1 MYLLLRLSPPVSVL
15 HALPAD
21 VLSADLSS
29 ILLAAAAPPLTVD
42 AGLTPEAD
50 DSVFAFAPVSDARPA
65 ETRAAAAAAA
75 VAELPVSAWMQAPAV
90 VPETMRASDLAVYID
105 TAGRRHVFVSDAD
118 GRLCGL
124 VNRARLL
131 RHLVARRLSG
141 ALADDD
147 LRVGD
152 LVVRE
157 LITTTPETSAAA
169 ALCEMRRHHVGSLP
183 VVDADGHLVGLVSER
198 LLMPVADAVI
208 AAASA
213 FAPVMHAAPSHAA
226 PSHAAPSH
234 AA

>member
-1 MYLLLRLSPPVSVL
+1 ML

-21 VLSADLSS
+21 ALLDADAL
-29 ILLAAAAPPLTVD
+29 PLTVD
-42 AGLTPEAD
+42 EGLTPDAD
-50 DSVFAFAPVSDARPA
+50 DAVFAFAPIPDARPA
-65 ETRAAAAAAA
+65 QARAAAAAAA

-141 ALADDD
+141 ALADHD

-152 LVVRE
+152 LVVRD
-157 LITTTPETSAAA
+157 LITTTPEASAAA

-213 FAPVMHAAPSHAA
+213 FAPVAAPAAPSHDA
-226 PSHAAPSH
+226 
-234 AA
+234 